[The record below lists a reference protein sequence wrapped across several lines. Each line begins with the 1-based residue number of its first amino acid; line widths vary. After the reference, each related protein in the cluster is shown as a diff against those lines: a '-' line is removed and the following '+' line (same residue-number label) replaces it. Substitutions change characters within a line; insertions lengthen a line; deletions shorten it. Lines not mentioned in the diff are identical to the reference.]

1 MSIIGIIQC
10 RTGSK
15 RLKKKQLLN
24 LGKYNISE
32 WVIRRVKKSK
42 KLEKIILATSKHKD
56 NKVLIN
62 LAKKLKL
69 NILWDLKE
77 MYLVDFLK

>member
-15 RLKKKQLLN
+15 RLKKKLLN

-32 WVIRRVKKSK
+32 WVIRR
-42 KLEKIILATSKHKD
+42 
-56 NKVLIN
+56 
-62 LAKKLKL
+62 
-69 NILWDLKE
+69 
-77 MYLVDFLK
+77 

>member
-32 WVIRRVKKSK
+32 WVIRKSK
-42 KLEKIILATSKHKD
+42 KI
-56 NKVLIN
+56 
-62 LAKKLKL
+62 
-69 NILWDLKE
+69 
-77 MYLVDFLK
+77 